1 MVATEELNLK
11 NMTRKALKG
20 SKRKRQKTG
29 LNRNLLD
36 VGIGMLKS
44 AIDYKLDE
52 ADGVLVMV
60 PTLKVKPSQ
69 TCPQCGVQKPKVL
82 SQRMHQCECGYTESR
97 DVAAAKVML
106 QWALGTSVIKRGET
120 SSTATTK
127 ERKNCGSMRQLGS
140 AKRQKRLSQP

>member
-1 MVATEELNLK
+1 
-11 NMTRKALKG
+11 MTRKAKKG
-20 SKRKRQKTG
+20 SKRKKQKTG

-44 AIDYKLDE
+44 AIEYKLDE
-52 ADGVLVMV
+52 ADGVLIVV

-69 TCPQCGVQKPKVL
+69 TCPQCGVQKPKPL
-82 SQRMHQCECGYTESR
+82 SQRVHECECGYVEER

-106 QWALGTSVIKRGET
+106 QWALGTNVLKRGEN
-120 SSTATTK
+120 SSTAKTK

-140 AKRQKRLSQP
+140 VKRQKRLSVRSGQA